1 MAGRRF
7 VSDVIAGLLAKLGG
21 NRHGNRHLSEREWAM
36 LQAPRVEN
44 PLLDRERSQWTEDNL
59 D

>member
-21 NRHGNRHLSEREWAM
+21 NRHGNRHLSEREWM
-36 LQAPRVEN
+36 LLQAPRVEN